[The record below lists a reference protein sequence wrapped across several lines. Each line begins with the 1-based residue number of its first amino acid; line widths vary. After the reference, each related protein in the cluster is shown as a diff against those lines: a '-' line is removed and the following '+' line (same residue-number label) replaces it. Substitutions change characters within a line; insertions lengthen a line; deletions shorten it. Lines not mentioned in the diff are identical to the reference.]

1 MPSLATSAPCSGATK
16 KVTGQAALEPERPA
30 CRRTGRA
37 PLYAVRKC
45 SGRAGVST
53 SGVHFL
59 SVRTPTASRLVVGA
73 SRPATPVERQ
83 ACLLSG
89 ERMCDTAHG
98 ECPWTVGSTGW
109 NAVPAELG

>member
-1 MPSLATSAPCSGATK
+1 MSPNG
-16 KVTGQAALEPERPA
+16 
-30 CRRTGRA
+30 RRTDEQVVHPCTPYESARVA
-37 PLYAVRKC
+37 PVCQPAAC
-45 SGRAGVST
+45 T
-53 SGVHFL
+53 FL

-73 SRPATPVERQ
+73 SRPVTPVERQ